1 MQSICINFII
11 YVYRKDHKFVD
22 NSSCKTNV
30 AHLNINS
37 MKFKFVE
44 IEELLNEKT
53 VDLLFFLQLK
63 LISLSET
70 AFLRY
75 QATNLKDAIGT
86 YMEEA

>member
-1 MQSICINFII
+1 
-11 YVYRKDHKFVD
+11 
-22 NSSCKTNV
+22 
-30 AHLNINS
+30 

-75 QATNLKDAIGT
+75 QATNLKDTIGT
-86 YMEEA
+86 HMEEA

>member
-1 MQSICINFII
+1 MQSICINFIN

-22 NSSCKTNV
+22 NSSKTNV

-53 VDLLFFLQLK
+53 VDLLFFLKLK
-63 LISLSET
+63 LIPLSET

-75 QATNLKDAIGT
+75 QATNLKDTIGI
-86 YMEEA
+86 

>member
-1 MQSICINFII
+1 
-11 YVYRKDHKFVD
+11 
-22 NSSCKTNV
+22 
-30 AHLNINS
+30 

-53 VDLLFFLQLK
+53 VDLLFILKLK
-63 LISLSET
+63 LIPLLET

-75 QATNLKDAIGT
+75 QATNLKDTIGI

>member
-1 MQSICINFII
+1 MQSICINFVI

-22 NSSCKTNV
+22 NSSKTNL

-53 VDLLFFLQLK
+53 VDLLFFLKLK
-63 LISLSET
+63 LIPLSET